1 MDNAAL
7 MSENPLSTRKPL
19 IIGIGGTTR
28 PNSSTEK
35 ALRVV
40 LAHAA
45 AAGCDTEL
53 FGAGKLPLEIYD
65 PEVNER
71 TPQAQALVAA
81 MRAADGI
88 VIASPG
94 YHGSMSGLIKNALD
108 FSEDLRGDANV
119 YFEGK
124 AVGCVA
130 VAGGAQALGPTAA
143 TIRSITHAL
152 RGWPTPYAAM
162 VNSSERP
169 FDADGTPTSDAVRE
183 ALVTVARQVVEFAQ
197 MRHAWVH
204 QRQG

>member
-1 MDNAAL
+1 LN
-7 MSENPLSTRKPL
+7 TRKPF

-40 LAHAA
+40 LAHAES
-45 AAGCDTEL
+45 AGCDTAL
-53 FGAGKLPLEIYD
+53 FGAGHLPLEIYD
-65 PEVNER
+65 PEVSER

-94 YHGSMSGLIKNALD
+94 YHGSMSGLVKNALD
-108 FSEDLRGDANV
+108 FSEDLRTDANV
-119 YFEGK
+119 YFSGK

-130 VAGGAQALGPTAA
+130 VAGGAQALGPTVA

-169 FDADGTPTSDAVRE
+169 FDAEGTPTSDAVRE
-183 ALVTVARQVVEFAQ
+183 ALITVGQQLVEFAQ
-197 MRHAWVH
+197 MRRAWA
-204 QRQG
+204 QRTGG